1 MDCIIANENGGYYF
15 YDFRTTDSE
24 LKAIRGEAE
33 SGLRGK
39 TDQAGHHFSFRDS
52 ERLIGI

>member
-24 LKAIRGEAE
+24 LTSDPRR
-33 SGLRGK
+33 S
-39 TDQAGHHFSFRDS
+39 
-52 ERLIGI
+52 